1 MELLVKEV
9 REAGFYSF
17 SETLCDSL
25 VCQETRYIFAQL
37 WARGKGYGGRS
48 LWCTQLGS
56 TYAIALW
63 TGAIFKSENYAVI
76 ERVVLTFLRE
86 GQDSYQLP
94 QTILDENILARDD
107 DLIERLHGYCA
118 GHIVHDDS
126 DES

>member
-1 MELLVKEV
+1 MELLVKKV

-37 WARGKGYGGRS
+37 WVKGKGYGGRS

-56 TYAIALW
+56 TYAITLW
-63 TGAIFKSENYAVI
+63 TGASYWSEDIAVI
-76 ERVVLTFLRE
+76 ERVVLTFLRD

-94 QTILDENILARDD
+94 QTILNENILSRDD
-107 DLIERLHGYCA
+107 ELIERLHGYCP
-118 GHIVHDDS
+118 GHIIYDDS